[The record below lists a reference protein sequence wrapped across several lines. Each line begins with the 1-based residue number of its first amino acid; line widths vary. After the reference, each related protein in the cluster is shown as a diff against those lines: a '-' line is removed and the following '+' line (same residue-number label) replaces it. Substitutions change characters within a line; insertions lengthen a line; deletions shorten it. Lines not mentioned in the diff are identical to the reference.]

1 MRFPRISPARSA
13 QRALVYRRAPL
24 VLGVIAAAALLGTA
38 WWLRRSVN
46 EVSDTVTEGLGERFA
61 STSEALWRYLRMAPT
76 PNDLD
81 FLLRDFEDAGLRY
94 VAYVNPDLSVMAA
107 AGLPLPSPDLRFGV
121 RAVGSRI
128 RIVRALPVTRRW
140 DLGLGRTLRRG
151 GPFLLIIEYQPT
163 AAESLRKQ
171 ASTMAWA
178 ASGAALLLLLLAFLY
193 SRSFSLRQALEIKVE
208 KEAHLARLGEAAS
221 VLAHELRNPLASL
234 KGHAQLLV
242 EHLDE
247 GSRQRTKAELVVEE
261 AGRIERLTDDLLTF
275 VRSGTLRRVP
285 TEPQDVLRVA
295 LRAFDAEAFRVEL
308 ADDLGLW
315 HLDAERLAGA
325 LENLLR
331 NALEV
336 EDAQGVPEVFV
347 GVIDQR
353 LRFAVR
359 DFGAG
364 LGDLEAKG
372 LVDALFEPFHTSKIH
387 GTGLGLAMARRVVE
401 AHGGTVSARSPIGR
415 GAHFEIVLPPNA
427 RAILDV

>member
-1 MRFPRISPARSA
+1 MRLTRISPARSA

-24 VLGVIAAAALLGTA
+24 VLGVFAAAALLGTA

-46 EVSDTVTEGLGERFA
+46 AVSATVTEGVGERFA

-76 PNDLD
+76 PSDLD

-107 AGLPLPSPDLRFGV
+107 AGLPLPNPDLRFGV

-140 DLGLGRTLRRG
+140 DSGSRRTLRRG
-151 GPFLLIIEYQPT
+151 GPYLLIIEYQPS
-163 AAESLRKQ
+163 AAERLRKQ

-178 ASGAALLLLLLAFLY
+178 ASCAALLLLLLAFLY
-193 SRSFSLRQALEIKVE
+193 SRSFSLRQALELKVE

-242 EHLDE
+242 EHLEE
-247 GSRQRTKAELVVEE
+247 GSRRRTKAELVVAE
-261 AGRIERLTDDLLTF
+261 AGRIERLTDDLLAF
-275 VRSGTLRRVP
+275 VRSGTLRREP
-285 TEPQDVLRVA
+285 TEPCEVLRLA
-295 LRAFDAEAFRVEL
+295 LRAFDAAAFRVES
-308 ADDLGLW
+308 ADNLGLW
-315 HLDAERLAGA
+315 SLDAERLAGA
-325 LENLLR
+325 FENLLR

-336 EDAQGVPEVFV
+336 EDAQGVPDVFV
-347 GVIDQR
+347 R
-353 LRFAVR
+353 LTDKSLCFAVR

-364 LGDLEAKG
+364 LGELEAEG
-372 LVDALFEPFHTSKIH
+372 RIDTLFEPFHTSKIRR
-387 GTGLGLAMARRVVE
+387 TGLGLAMARRVVE
-401 AHGGTVSARSPIGR
+401 AHGGTVHARSALGR
-415 GAHFEIVLPPNA
+415 GAHFEIVLPPSA
-427 RAILDV
+427 RVRS